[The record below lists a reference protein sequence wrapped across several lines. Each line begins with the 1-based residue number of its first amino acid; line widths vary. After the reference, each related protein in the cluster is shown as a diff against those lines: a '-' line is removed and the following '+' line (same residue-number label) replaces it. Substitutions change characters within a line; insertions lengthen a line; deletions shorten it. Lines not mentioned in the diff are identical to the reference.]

1 MHSWHLFFATLEN
14 SSEQLYRILRT
25 QSDRPSLL
33 HCFYLL
39 LSLSVLSFHCLFSI
53 TFTSIVTVDII
64 FLIMVTVP
72 VYVNVSFITTITF
85 TTTATVTFNA
95 TITVSIA
102 ITVSFTLFYSVTVPL
117 LSLNFSH
124 CPLGY
129 YFHCFF
135 HFYGYFI
142 CFTSL
147 QISLLIFLSLHFL
160 FKCLCHSPS
169 SSLSH
174 SRLFSLSLSWSF
186 L

>member
-1 MHSWHLFFATLEN
+1 MHSWHLFFATLEH
-14 SSEQLYRILRT
+14 SSKQLNRILRT
-25 QSDRPSLL
+25 QSERPGLL
-33 HCFYLL
+33 HCLS

-53 TFTSIVTVDII
+53 TFTSIVTVAII

-85 TTTATVTFNA
+85 TTTATVTFNVTF

-142 CFTSL
+142 CF
-147 QISLLIFLSLHFL
+147 LHCHFKYL
-160 FKCLCHSPS
+160 F
-169 SSLSH
+169 
-174 SRLFSLSLSWSF
+174 
-186 L
+186 

>member
-53 TFTSIVTVDII
+53 TFTSIVTVAII

-85 TTTATVTFNA
+85 TTVTFNVTI

-117 LSLNFSH
+117 LPLNFSH

-142 CFTSL
+142 CF
-147 QISLLIFLSLHFL
+147 LHCHFKYL
-160 FKCLCHSPS
+160 F
-169 SSLSH
+169 
-174 SRLFSLSLSWSF
+174 
-186 L
+186 

>member
-53 TFTSIVTVDII
+53 TFTSIVTVAII

-85 TTTATVTFNA
+85 TTVTFIV
-95 TITVSIA
+95 TIT

-117 LSLNFSH
+117 LSLNFRH

-142 CFTSL
+142 CF
-147 QISLLIFLSLHFL
+147 LHCHFKYL
-160 FKCLCHSPS
+160 F
-169 SSLSH
+169 
-174 SRLFSLSLSWSF
+174 
-186 L
+186 